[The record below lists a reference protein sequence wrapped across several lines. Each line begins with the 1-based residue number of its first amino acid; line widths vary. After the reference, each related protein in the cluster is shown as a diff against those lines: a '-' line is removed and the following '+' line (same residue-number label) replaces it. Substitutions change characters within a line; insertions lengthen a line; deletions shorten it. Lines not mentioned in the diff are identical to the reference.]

1 MKTVEKLI
9 VEEDDGATTTKSKR
23 NDEMAQA
30 PHYINDNLLNQS
42 QSYIEST
49 IEHQVEVTSPPVL
62 GQSQKVPLSILV
74 SE

>member
-42 QSYIEST
+42 
-49 IEHQVEVTSPPVL
+49 
-62 GQSQKVPLSILV
+62 
-74 SE
+74 